1 MRRGEIWLINL
12 DPTVGAEIKKVRPA
26 VIVSSDHL
34 GVLPLRVIAPL
45 TSWKD
50 RYALAH
56 WMVRVDP
63 SAQNG
68 LERSSA
74 ADAFQVRSVSEARF
88 VRCLGTLAEQ
98 TLRGVVQAVA
108 LVLQATED

>member
-12 DPTVGAEIKKVRPA
+12 DPAVGAEIQKVRPA
-26 VIVSSDHL
+26 VVVSSDHL
-34 GVLPLRVIAPL
+34 GVLPLRVIVPL

-50 RYALAH
+50 RFARAP
-56 WMVRVDP
+56 WMIRIEP

-68 LERSSA
+68 LDNPSA

-88 VRCLGTLAEQ
+88 VRCLGTLGEQ
-98 TLRGVVQAVA
+98 ILRDVAQAVA
-108 LVLQATED
+108 LVVEATAD